1 MKKYFYLIV
10 SLVIVSCTDQLLVDE
25 VSDELVEQTPVSE
38 VNALI
43 EKARWGDGEAYVKL
57 ANCFRDGN
65 GVKQDFISMLSMASF
80 ADDYGGI
87 KRIEDYISSLP
98 VESEYKMVFDA
109 MEKFSG
115 KKCDEAI
122 SIADEL
128 IAKDCPEG
136 YTVKGIIASEQGDKS
151 EGERLLRLATEKGSS
166 FAELYLCVP
175 DWQQGKAPDT
185 VKLKALSDKM
195 PIANACL
202 AKIYSGKENEAMKD
216 DKLAAYYYLKADEK
230 ACLTRDGARWLLA
243 YRRTGGE
250 LNLTERDIERLET
263 LANLRN
269 QEPVTVKYRDMV
281 LEEGVIDILQGDRED
296 YMRWSKGMVYIVET
310 KTGRILANVSYERK
324 GDSFVPYVDT
334 YNQEQSVMECGSTY
348 LALLS
353 SGKVTPEHVYDTGFG
368 VYGEVR
374 DHNWRRGGYGDIS
387 LERALE
393 VRSQVAFTMAKEQV
407 YGGETSEFNDLIFSY
422 FAGRPNSALGILT
435 FYNAVANGGKMVELV
450 SEGED
455 GIVIQEQIAEPKH
468 IAVLQTGLEHCVS
481 QGLMRKAGRFYT
493 KVSACGRTFITNGN
507 HRRMELCGY
516 FPSDEP
522 LYTIMVILE
531 KEGLPASAGG
541 MCGPIFAQ
549 TIDLLVD
556 TYKLEPMLTR
566 QYEDVDEVIE
576 IVDTVAVAY

>member
-1 MKKYFYLIV
+1 MKKFLLFV
-10 SLVIVSCTDQLLVDE
+10 AVLVLVSCTDQLLVDE
-25 VSDELVEQTPVSE
+25 VAGEPVGLAPTSE
-38 VNALI
+38 VSVLM
-43 EKARWGDGEAYVKL
+43 EKARWGDGDAYVKL
-57 ANCFRDGN
+57 ADCFRDGN
-65 GVKQDFISMLSMASF
+65 GVKQDFICMLSMASF

-87 KRIEDYISSLP
+87 KRMEDYISSLP

-109 MEKFSG
+109 MEKFSD

-122 SIADEL
+122 AIADEL

-151 EGERLLRLATEKGSS
+151 EGERLLRLASEKGSS

-175 DWQQGKAPDT
+175 DWQQGKVPDI

-243 YRRTGGE
+243 YHRIGGE

-263 LANLRN
+263 LANFRN
-269 QEPVTVKYRDMV
+269 QESVVVKYRDMV

-296 YMRWSKGMVYIVET
+296 YMQWSKGMVYVVEV

-324 GDSFVPYVDT
+324 GDSYVPYVDT

-374 DHNWRRGGYGDIS
+374 DHNWRRGGYGTIS
-387 LERALE
+387 LERALG
-393 VRSQVAFTMAKEQV
+393 VRSQIAFTMAKEQV
-407 YGGETSEFNDLIFSY
+407 YGVNTSEFDDLIFSY
-422 FAGRPNSALGILT
+422 LAGRPNSALGILT
-435 FYNAVANGGKMVELV
+435 FYNAVANGGKMVDLV

-455 GIVIQEQIAEPKH
+455 CKVIQEQIAQPQH
-468 IAVLQTGLEHCVS
+468 IKELQVGLEHSVS
-481 QGLMRKAGRFYT
+481 QGLMRKAGRDYV
-493 KVSACGRTFITNGN
+493 KVSACGRTFNLADN
-507 HRRMELCGY
+507 YRRMELCGY
-516 FPSDEP
+516 FPSDNP
-522 LYTIMVILE
+522 LYTIMVVLE

-541 MCGPIFAQ
+541 MCGPIFAR

-556 TYKLEPMLTR
+556 LYKLEPMFS
-566 QYEDVDEVIE
+566 QYFEDTDEVIE
-576 IVDTVAVAY
+576 VVDTVGVVN